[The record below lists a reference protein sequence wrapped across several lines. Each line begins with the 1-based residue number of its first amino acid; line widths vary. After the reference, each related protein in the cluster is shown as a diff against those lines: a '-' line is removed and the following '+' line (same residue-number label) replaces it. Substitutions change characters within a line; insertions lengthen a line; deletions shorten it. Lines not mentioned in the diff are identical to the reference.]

1 LKQSTAVPSAHAKIL
16 INQSHKQ
23 QRNNMG
29 ILDNL
34 ENAWDDEF
42 QFESKPMEETDN
54 MGRSTG
60 AWTKGP
66 AVYDSLAV
74 KLFSETC
81 CSDCS
86 CKSE

>member
-1 LKQSTAVPSAHAKIL
+1 
-16 INQSHKQ
+16 
-23 QRNNMG
+23 MG

-34 ENAWDDEF
+34 ENSWDEEF
-42 QFESKPMEETDN
+42 QFESKPMTETDN

-66 AVYDSLAV
+66 AVYDSLTM

-81 CSDCS
+81 CKDCS
-86 CKSE
+86 CKNG